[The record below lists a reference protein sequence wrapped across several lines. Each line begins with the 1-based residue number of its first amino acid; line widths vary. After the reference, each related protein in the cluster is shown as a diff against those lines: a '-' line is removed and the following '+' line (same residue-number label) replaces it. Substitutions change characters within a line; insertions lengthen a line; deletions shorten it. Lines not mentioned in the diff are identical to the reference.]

1 MKVYHGLLSGEIR
14 HPLDRRAEEKYKAKI
29 DKALEPVIDE
39 LLHPEKFDSH
49 TGAKIQYPSRPWVA
63 GQAAGKS
70 LRPRDRLGR
79 RMTLLLVLKKL
90 EAELMK
96 EILDDKEA
104 AEDAKANAAA
114 LETERDADDAV
125 GSYLGGERWDP

>member
-1 MKVYHGLLSGEIR
+1 MSL
-14 HPLDRRAEEKYKAKI
+14 EEKLHRQI
-29 DKALEPVIDE
+29 SQALEPVVAV
-39 LLHPEKFDSH
+39 LMHPEKFDGH

-63 GQAAGKS
+63 GQAAGKP

-96 EILDDKEA
+96 EILGDKEA
-104 AEDAKANAAA
+104 AEDEKANPKG
-114 LETERDADDAV
+114 
-125 GSYLGGERWDP
+125 GSHAQ